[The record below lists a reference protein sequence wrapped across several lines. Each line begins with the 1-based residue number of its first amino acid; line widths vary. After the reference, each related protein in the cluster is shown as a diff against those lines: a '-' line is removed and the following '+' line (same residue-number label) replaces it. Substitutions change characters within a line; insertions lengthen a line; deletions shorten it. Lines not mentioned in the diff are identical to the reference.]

1 MSTPVASSTVKTT
14 PSVSGNAI
22 VAILGFCGIV
32 VSLMQTL
39 VVPIIPQLPHLISA
53 SPADASW
60 AVTATL
66 LAAAVV
72 TPISGRLGDMFGKKK
87 VLVISLGLVVAGSVV
102 CAFADSLIPLI
113 VGRSL
118 QGASVG
124 VIPLGISILRDE
136 LPPRK
141 VAGAMAI
148 VSATLGV
155 GGAIGLPIAAAVA
168 QVADWHVLFWMSAGL
183 GLVCAAL
190 AAAVI
195 PESSVRNP
203 GRFDFVGAIG
213 LSAALIL
220 FLLPITKGGTWGWSD
235 PLTLGLLAGSLVLF
249 LAWGFLQLR
258 TARPLVDLRVS
269 ARPHVLFTN
278 LASIAI
284 GFSMYGNSLT
294 LPQLLM
300 APESTGYG
308 LGLSMVT
315 AGLALAPGG
324 MVMMALSPV
333 SAKISAW
340 RGPRFTLMV
349 GSVVVG
355 LGYTFVYF
363 LSSSV
368 WMIVVG
374 GMIIGAGV
382 GLSYSSM
389 PALIIGA
396 VPVSETAAANG
407 LNSLM
412 RSIGTSSAAAVISVV
427 LASMTVTLG
436 TATIPSFDAFR
447 ATFVIAI
454 VAALVSLAFAF
465 LIPKARQAAAGTQH
479 P

>member
-1 MSTPVASSTVKTT
+1 MTSSVASASTASTGT
-14 PSVSGNAI
+14 RSGGNVI

-32 VSLMQTL
+32 VALMQTL

-60 AVTATL
+60 AITATL

-72 TPISGRLGDMFGKKK
+72 TPISGRLGDMYGKKRI
-87 VLVISLGLVVAGSVV
+87 LVASLLLVVLGSVV
-102 CAFADSLIPLI
+102 CAFANSLIPLI
-113 VGRSL
+113 VGRAL

-155 GGAIGLPIAAAVA
+155 GGAIGLPVAAAIA
-168 QVADWHVLFWMSAGL
+168 QVADWHVLFWVSAGL
-183 GLVCAAL
+183 GLACMTIAL
-190 AAAVI
+190 VMI
-195 PESSVRNP
+195 PESPVRTP
-203 GRFDFVGAIG
+203 GRFDFVGAVG

-235 PLTLGLLAGSLVLF
+235 PLTLGLLAASAVVF
-249 LAWGFLQLR
+249 VVWGFIQLR

-269 ARPHVLFTN
+269 ARPNVLFTN

-308 LGLSMVT
+308 LGLSMIQ
-315 AGLALAPGG
+315 AGIALAPGG
-324 MVMMALSPV
+324 LVMMALSPV

-355 LGYTFVYF
+355 LGYLFVYF

-454 VAALVSLAFAF
+454 VAAVVALAFAF
-465 LIPKARQAAAGTQH
+465 LIPKSKQPAAAG
-479 P
+479 